1 MTTTL
6 DLIRAIESGNSR
18 ASSGA
23 FEELV
28 QERVA
33 SAIDQRR
40 TEIAQS
46 MFAVEES
53 VVVTEETA
61 ELTEASLDEMSD
73 EDLDALIEG
82 YEQLDELS
90 KGTLAR
96 YVKKAQSSGSM
107 ASFRQGKALGNAGAY
122 SKRPAKKEAHD
133 NAVIA
138 NKRMNGI
145 HKAADKLAK

>member
-18 ASSGA
+18 ASSSA
-23 FEELV
+23 FEDLV
-28 QERVA
+28 QTRVA
-33 SAIDQRR
+33 EAIDARR
-40 TEIAQS
+40 TEIAQN

-53 VVVTEETA
+53 VKAEMTEE
-61 ELTEASLDEMSD
+61 SLHEMSD
-73 EDLDALIEG
+73 EDFNALVEN

-96 YVKKAQSSGSM
+96 YVKKANFEGGM

-122 SKRPAKKEAHD
+122 SKRPNKKEAKE
-133 NAVIA
+133 NAIISS
-138 NKRMNGI
+138 KRMDGL
-145 HKAADKLAK
+145 HKAVNRLAK